1 MTMLSNTGARLKKAF
16 SYKES
21 AYFNGIYSLKE
32 FPGIFLKR
40 KNLVFF
46 YNSWKY
52 LFFVLD

>member
-21 AYFNGIYSLKE
+21 VYFNGIYSLKE

-40 KNLVFF
+40 QKFF
-46 YNSWKY
+46 FSITAGSICF
-52 LFFVLD
+52 LF

>member
-40 KNLVFF
+40 KNLGFF

>member
-21 AYFNGIYSLKE
+21 VYFNGIYSLKE
-32 FPGIFLKR
+32 FPGIFLQR
-40 KNLVFF
+40 QNLFFF

>member
-21 AYFNGIYSLKE
+21 VYFNGIYSLKE

-40 KNLVFF
+40 KNLFFF